1 MNELAIDVYV
11 LMSGGL
17 DSTACAH
24 YFRRLNH
31 NVTGVF
37 IDYGQPAVEP
47 ERQAVNSVTEYL
59 EVPLTALSFKA
70 GCEFG
75 PGEIIG
81 RNAFLIFSAVMGLQL
96 KRGIISLGIHANT
109 DYYDCGEEFVSL
121 ISKML
126 GDYSSGQLVLN
137 CPFINQKKSFISS
150 YARTEDIP
158 IGLTYS
164 CEAGTTPPCQECLSC
179 KDRNE
184 LKAF

>member
-1 MNELAIDVYV
+1 MAIDVYV

-17 DSTACAH
+17 DSTVCAH
-24 YFRRLNH
+24 YFRRLDY
-31 NVTGVF
+31 NVTGIF
-37 IDYGQPAVEP
+37 IDYGQPASEP
-47 ERQAVNSVTEYL
+47 ERQAVKSVTEYL

-70 GCEFG
+70 SCDFG

-121 ISKML
+121 IGKVL
-126 GDYSSGQLVLN
+126 DDYSSGQLVLN

-150 YARTEDIP
+150 YARAENIP
-158 IGLTYS
+158 VGLTYS
-164 CEAGTTPPCQECLSC
+164 CEMGTLPPCRRCLSC
-179 KDRNE
+179 KDRHA
-184 LKAF
+184 LKTR